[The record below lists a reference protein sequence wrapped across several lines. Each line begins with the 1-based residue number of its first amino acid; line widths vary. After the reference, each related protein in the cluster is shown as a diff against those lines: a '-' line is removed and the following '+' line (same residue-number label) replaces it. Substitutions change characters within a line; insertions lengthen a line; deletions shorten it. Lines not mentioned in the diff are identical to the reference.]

1 MNQTLSCD
9 KIVTPMVLLGQIA
22 VEGHLHSERER
33 EVRCEGR
40 AVLRWSTGFQ
50 GSRARG
56 LFEEEK
62 SECGRQGGIKKNKT
76 WQRPR
81 VLMAPVH
88 TLVVHPLHCC
98 VWLILYGSSLISIL

>member
-40 AVLRWSTGFQ
+40 AVLRWSTAFQ

-56 LFEEEK
+56 LF
-62 SECGRQGGIKKNKT
+62 
-76 WQRPR
+76 
-81 VLMAPVH
+81 
-88 TLVVHPLHCC
+88 
-98 VWLILYGSSLISIL
+98 